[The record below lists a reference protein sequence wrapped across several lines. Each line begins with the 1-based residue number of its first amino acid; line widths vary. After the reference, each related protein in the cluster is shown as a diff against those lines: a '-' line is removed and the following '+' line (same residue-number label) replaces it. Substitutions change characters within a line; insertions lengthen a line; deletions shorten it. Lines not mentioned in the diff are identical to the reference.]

1 MLWVKFLHVLGMVV
15 YVGGF
20 LALTRLTGKAVLF
33 ESAASREDSYRTY
46 RRMHMFA
53 DWGGLLI
60 MVVCGL
66 ILLMADPWAKDYMK
80 QGYFHMKLTFF
91 VGILVCDVLF
101 TRKLFFQMKGE
112 GAQPKKAF
120 FAALHGIA
128 ALLVVGSLI
137 SIFVVRGVPG

>member
-33 ESAASREDSYRTY
+33 ESEASRADSYRTY

-66 ILLMADPWAKDYMK
+66 ILLIADPWGKDYLR
-80 QGYFHMKLTFF
+80 QGYFHMKLTFI
-91 VGILVCDVLF
+91 VGILVCDVVFSRLLF
-101 TRKLFFQMKGE
+101 RLRPE
-112 GAQPKKAF
+112 GAQPKKAI

-128 ALLVVGSLI
+128 GLLVMGALI
-137 SIFVVRGVPG
+137 SIYIVRG